1 MRKFIFPILILALL
15 LSCSTTKNYISE
27 YTISDAPLA
36 EKLEHFGG
44 EHVKVDIPEMYFTGE
59 EWLDKMT
66 ELAAS
71 AEDYILVSTFL
82 GSSSEKTEKFYRTL
96 MEKAENGV
104 DVYFIMDGTSSY
116 DMTESQF
123 YMTPLYFMREKGV
136 HLLEYSPMSS
146 MHIIKPSSLIIRDHR
161 KLFVVDGKYSAI
173 GGMNINYISL
183 GAGEGKTQ
191 RDSMYLFSSASLANA
206 LIKEF
211 IAIWNASSVDKMDES
226 KYLKESFDEGRYD
239 AYLFNYGTGSDD
251 SISGMYGS
259 LINEAE
265 NEIIILPYLP
275 IFDKNMEKALKR
287 AAEKDVDIE
296 VFMDIDSR
304 GYSNSGMSYYLPKL
318 LDNTGVKLSLVH
330 TDKDGNELPLMHEK
344 LMIVD
349 SRYVVI
355 GSSNFNFRSMG
366 LSFEIALVID
376 SPEFATLMKA
386 HVADRCADAVA
397 VTKEDAQK
405 MKKEYGNMLSYLF
418 MYYGG

>member
-1 MRKFIFPILILALL
+1 MKKIIIPILILILL

-27 YTISDAPLA
+27 YTTSNIPLD

-59 EWLDKMT
+59 EWLDRMT
-66 ELAAS
+66 ELASS

-82 GSSSEKTEKFYRTL
+82 GSSSEKTEKFYRAL
-96 MEKAENGV
+96 MDKAQSGV

-136 HLLEYSPMSS
+136 HLLEYSPMSG

-183 GAGEGKTQ
+183 GAGEGRTQ
-191 RDSMYLFSSASLANA
+191 RDSMYLFTSESLANA
-206 LIKEF
+206 LIEEF
-211 IAIWNASSVDKMDES
+211 VAIWNASSVDKMDES
-226 KYLKESFDEGRYD
+226 KYIKESGDKGKYD

-259 LINEAE
+259 LINEADA
-265 NEIIILPYLP
+265 EIIILPYLP
-275 IFDKNMEKALKR
+275 ILDKNMEKALKMATDR
-287 AAEKDVDIE
+287 AVDVD

-318 LDNTGVKLSLVH
+318 LENTGIKLSLVH

-344 LMIVD
+344 LMVVD

-376 SPEFATLMKA
+376 SPEFAALMKA
-386 HVADRCADAVA
+386 HVADRCADAITLTA
-397 VTKEDAQK
+397 EDAQR
-405 MKKEYGNMLSYLF
+405 MKKEYGNLFSYLF

>member
-1 MRKFIFPILILALL
+1 MKKIIIPILILILL

-27 YTISDAPLA
+27 YTTSNIPLD

-59 EWLDKMT
+59 EWLDRMT
-66 ELAAS
+66 ELASS

-82 GSSSEKTEKFYRTL
+82 GSSSEKTEKFYRAL
-96 MEKAENGV
+96 MDKAQSGV

-136 HLLEYSPMSS
+136 HLLEYSPMTG

-183 GAGEGKTQ
+183 GAGEGRTQ
-191 RDSMYLFSSASLANA
+191 RDSMYLFTSESLANA
-206 LIKEF
+206 LIEEF
-211 IAIWNASSVDKMDES
+211 VAIWNASSVDKMDES
-226 KYLKESFDEGRYD
+226 KYIKESGDKGKYD

-259 LINEAE
+259 LINEADA
-265 NEIIILPYLP
+265 EIIILPYLP
-275 IFDKNMEKALKR
+275 ILDKNMEKALKMATDR
-287 AAEKDVDIE
+287 AVDVD

-318 LDNTGVKLSLVH
+318 LENTGIKLSLVH

-376 SPEFATLMKA
+376 SPEFAALMKA
-386 HVADRCADAVA
+386 HVADRCADAITLTA
-397 VTKEDAQK
+397 EDAQR
-405 MKKEYGNMLSYLF
+405 MKKEYGNLFSYLF

>member
-1 MRKFIFPILILALL
+1 MRKIVVPILILILL

-27 YTISDAPLA
+27 YTQSAIPLN

-44 EHVKVDIPEMYFTGE
+44 EHVKVDIPKMYFTGE

-66 ELAAS
+66 ELASS
-71 AEDYILVSTFL
+71 AENYILVSTFL

-96 MEKAENGV
+96 MDKAQSGV

-136 HLLEYSPMSS
+136 HLLEYSPMSG

-183 GAGEGKTQ
+183 GAGDGKTQ

-211 IAIWNASSVDKMDES
+211 VAIWNASSVDKMDES
-226 KYLKESFDEGRYD
+226 KYIKESKSEGEYD

-265 NEIIILPYLP
+265 DEIIILPYLP
-275 IFDKNMEKALKR
+275 ILDKNMEKALKNATDR
-287 AAEKDVDIE
+287 NVNVD

-318 LDNTGVKLSLVH
+318 MENTGIKLNLVH

-366 LSFEIALVID
+366 LSYEIALVID
-376 SPEFATLMKA
+376 SPEFASLMKS

-397 VTKEDAQK
+397 VTKEDAIK
-405 MKKEYGNMLSYLF
+405 MKREYGNMLSYLF